1 MLVDVVTKLKT
12 LSVANVVPFG
22 TAVMPQ
28 PPYTVVK
35 PEKDILDRGR
45 CLRVIGHF
53 TPDQQLTLTD
63 YIMQEVRVAL
73 DKYSG
78 TTRKGNSFKLFVT
91 EYTEITITNDDGTI
105 SMDILFLAPAPKL

>member
-12 LSVANVVPFG
+12 LSVPNVVPFG

-63 YIMQEVRVAL
+63 YIMQEVRVVQPGKEIVL
-73 DKYSG
+73 NYSWQS
-78 TTRKGNSFKLFVT
+78 TRK
-91 EYTEITITNDDGTI
+91 
-105 SMDILFLAPAPKL
+105 